1 MITHA
6 CEGLTDVDPQEVL
19 DESLKNLYDGV
30 SLSDMRAALIMSART
45 KVEQEPNYTYVTA
58 RILLDEL
65 RAEALSFLGVAEES
79 TQPEMDEYY
88 PKALA
93 AFIDKG
99 IELEMLDPKLKE
111 YDLAKLGAAIEA
123 ERDYKFTYLGLQTL
137 YDRYF
142 IHSQDIRYEL
152 PQIFFMRVAMGLA
165 AEETQKEER
174 AIEFYRLLSSF
185 DYICLLYTSPSPR
198 DYAASRMP
206 SSA

>member
-1 MITHA
+1 
-6 CEGLTDVDPQEVL
+6 
-19 DESLKNLYDGV
+19 
-30 SLSDMRAALIMSART
+30 
-45 KVEQEPNYTYVTA
+45 
-58 RILLDEL
+58 
-65 RAEALSFLGVAEES
+65 
-79 TQPEMDEYY
+79 MDEYY

-165 AEETQKEER
+165 AEESQKEER
-174 AIEFYRLLSSF
+174 AIEKRTILSLCIIIF
-185 DYICLLYTSPSPR
+185 LFEYTSTFFFR
-198 DYAASRMP
+198 QHIKLNTC
-206 SSA
+206 